1 MAERA
6 SPVPSLELAGA
17 SGAID
22 NINATQAEF
31 REQIAALND
40 LMRQVAGVAN
50 VAAGSSEMVDP
61 LTGPFTLYVN
71 PYTGQDTFAA
81 GSFNTYEAPGGST
94 DEEIIEAKLKRLDNQ
109 RLTCGFSPQRP
120 FKTINRAVIEAA
132 IITSKN
138 WYTITDPKA
147 HLDCVSIVLAPGVH
161 TVYNDPGSGTPVT
174 WTDGYEPTP
183 ADLIKFNP
191 TDGGVLLPRGCSLC
205 GPDLRK
211 CTLRPNWVPTPA
223 DEAADRSNR
232 SEILKN
238 TGTGYF
244 FGFTFFDKI
253 NSTTSHHLLSGFGF
267 ASEAELDAF
276 YTKIR
281 TYVGSPAN
289 LSNTLAVTRL
299 TEYQIVG
306 PIDDTPDADWD
317 TTASASPYIFNVSV
331 RSEYGLGGIHAD
343 GAKVEGLKSMVT
355 ASYTGVSLQKDMSC
369 WELYNGSTW
378 VAMPNY
384 ATYISSEPDNV
395 RMKPTRRSFHIRA
408 INNAFIQEVSVF
420 AIGQGVHHATESG
433 AEVTITNSNSSFG
446 GCVAIS
452 SGYNSAAFDSDTK
465 WRFGYFKVPVN
476 ISEKTNNI
484 QKFYLGRVGSY
495 TDDQPYVDLDTSL
508 NAKDGSTIIPE
519 VIGRYD
525 YTLRRGSYVWVENPN
540 GNDYRAQLSNTR
552 DPWSTADPDRIYFA
566 DGTSLQ
572 AFNDAESSE
581 QAPGSDNAGVN
592 RAVGR
597 RVYIRRIQDTRNDAE
612 RKLTIGMFSI
622 LASTRLAQRDY
633 ILQLDP
639 TPAVLVGEVDPFVNG
654 TLSTATP
661 LTISSVLSTPISD
674 ANFPDFTGD
683 IESGME
689 IQLRRQSP
697 VVNYAVSTFYREGS
711 TVTYNNK
718 HYTAVRDVTTAGSGG
733 PSATDWQE
741 SYVHMPSDYRASDK
755 IDDQSYSLLLDDDNS
770 NDVNSS
776 TLGYDFAG
784 VWTDASPTTVEKAL
798 QDQYRTS
805 NDYLG
810 AFALLRDLGFSEAA
824 SHAALQPRATADRFR
839 YVNNTTHFPT
849 APSGGLATARN
860 CWAAEWRRPSVLKL
874 FGHAFEWAGMLNYSK
889 AFPAAQK
896 QLSPLNKFNY
906 YFTNELGGRSY
917 ATGFNE
923 EGYLVKPTGIEDIS
937 TGESRSI
944 TSLATVDAAPI
955 NSFPAGIE
963 AGGSSIFNDI
973 EINGTAT
980 FNFAANTED
989 LGPVILAGQEILQ
1002 SETFPGKG
1010 AVTPLTETEFN
1021 IAINNGNQPNVVTLP
1036 GLNYWREY
1044 NALLSAKALSF
1055 ETGTEA
1061 DEVPVSGMLG
1071 RMAFVD
1077 EWCGYAQG
1085 GGSVTQ
1091 ATSKSTGVE
1100 LNTPC
1105 GQITMDAASLS
1116 AATAV
1121 AFTLTN
1127 SQISPQDVVAV
1138 SIKSGATAGAY
1149 AVSTLDIA
1157 SGSVKIVLRNL
1168 TAGALS
1174 EAVVLNFVLIK
1185 STTTA

>member
-1 MAERA
+1 MSSLKLA
-6 SPVPSLELAGA
+6 SA
-17 SGAID
+17 SGALD
-22 NINATQAEF
+22 AINATQAEF
-31 REQIAALND
+31 RGQIAALND
-40 LMRQVAGVAN
+40 LMRQIVGTAN

-61 LTGPFTLYVN
+61 LTAPFTLYVN
-71 PYTGQDTFAA
+71 PYTGQDTFAG
-81 GSFNTYEAPGGST
+81 GSYNTYEAPGGST
-94 DEEIIEAKLKRLDNQ
+94 DEEIIEAKLKRLDKQ

-132 IITSKN
+132 IITSKS

-161 TVYNDPGSGTPVT
+161 TVYNDPGAGTPVT
-174 WTDGYEPTP
+174 WTDGYTPTP
-183 ADLIKFNP
+183 ADLIKYNP
-191 TDGGVLLPRGCSLC
+191 TGGGVLLPRGCSLC

-211 CTLRPNWVPTPA
+211 CTIRPNWVPTSA
-223 DEAADRSNR
+223 DELADRSNR
-232 SEILKN
+232 SEIFKI

-253 NSTTSHHLLSGFGF
+253 NTSSSHHLLSAFGF
-267 ASEAELDAF
+267 ASKVELDAF

-306 PIDDTPDADWD
+306 PIDTTPDADWD
-317 TTASASPYIFNVSV
+317 TTASASPYIFNCSV
-331 RSEYGLGGIHAD
+331 RSEYGMGGIHAD

-355 ASYTGVSLQKDMSC
+355 ANYTGVSLQTDMSC
-369 WELYNGSTW
+369 WELYNGSAW
-378 VAMPNY
+378 VVMPNY
-384 ATYISSEPDNV
+384 ATYIATAPDNV

-408 INNAFIQEVSVF
+408 INGAFIQEVSVF

-452 SGYNSAAFDSDTK
+452 TGYKSAAFDIDAK
-465 WRFGYFKVPVN
+465 WRFAYFKVPVN
-476 ISEKTNNI
+476 ISEKANNV
-484 QKFYLGRVGSY
+484 QKFYLGRVDSY
-495 TDDQPYVDLDTSL
+495 TDDQPYLNLDTNL
-508 NAKDGSTIIPE
+508 NAQEGSTIIPE

-540 GNDYRAQLSNTR
+540 GTDFRAQLSTTR
-552 DPWSTADPDRIYFA
+552 DPWNTSDPDRIYFA
-566 DGTSLQ
+566 NGASLQ
-572 AFNDAESSE
+572 AFNVAESSE

-597 RVYIRRIQDTRNDAE
+597 RVYIRRLQDTRSTAE

-639 TPAVLVGEVDPFVNG
+639 SPAVLIGDVNPYVSG
-654 TLSTATP
+654 TLP
-661 LTISSVLSTPISD
+661 LTNPLAISSVLSLPISD
-674 ANFPDFTGD
+674 ANFPEFTGD
-683 IESGME
+683 IQSSME
-689 IQLRRQSP
+689 IQLRRLAP
-697 VVNYAVSTFYREGS
+697 ATNYAVSTFYREG
-711 TVTYNNK
+711 TTATYNNK
-718 HYTAVRDVTTAGSGG
+718 HFTAVRDVTTAASGG

-741 SYVHMPSDYRASDK
+741 SYVHMPSDYRAGDK
-755 IDDQSYSLLLDDDNS
+755 LDDTSYSLLLDDDSS
-770 NDVNSS
+770 NNATST
-776 TLGYDFAG
+776 TLGYDLAG
-784 VWTDASPTTVEKAL
+784 VWTDATPTTVEKAL

-810 AFALLRDLGFSEAA
+810 AYALLRDLGFSDAA
-824 SHAALQPRATADRFR
+824 SHAALQPRATVDRVR

-849 APSGGLATARN
+849 APSGGLATARD

-874 FGHAFEWAGMLNYSK
+874 FGHAFEWAGTLNYSK

-896 QLSPLNKFNY
+896 ELSPINKFTY
-906 YFTNELGGRSY
+906 YYTNELGGRAY

-937 TGESRSI
+937 TGESRSL

-963 AGGSSIFNDI
+963 AGGASVLNDV

-989 LGPVILAGQEILQ
+989 LGPVILAGQEALQ
-1002 SETFPGKG
+1002 SEAYPGKG
-1010 AVTPLTETEFN
+1010 GTTPLSESDFN

-1044 NALLSAKALSF
+1044 NALLSAKVLSF
-1055 ETGTEA
+1055 ETGTDA
-1061 DEVPVSGMLG
+1061 DEVPISGMLG

-1091 ATSKSTGVE
+1091 ATSKATGVT

-1105 GQITMDAASLS
+1105 GQITMDDDALAAD
-1116 AATAV
+1116 TAV

-1127 SQISPQDVVAV
+1127 SQIAPQDVVAV

-1168 TAGALS
+1168 TAGSLS